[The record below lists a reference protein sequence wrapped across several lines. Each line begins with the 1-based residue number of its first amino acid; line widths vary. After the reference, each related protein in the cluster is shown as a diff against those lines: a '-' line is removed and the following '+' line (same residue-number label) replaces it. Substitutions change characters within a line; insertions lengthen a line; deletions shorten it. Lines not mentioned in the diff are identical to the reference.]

1 MIWIIRFASDFD
13 NDSQITL
20 PKTTISFDLGYDQT
34 QSSDRLN
41 GGLVGRRVLMQG
53 FRVSHRLTGKTKPQP

>member
-1 MIWIIRFASDFD
+1 MILDHRFRFRFD

-41 GGLVGRRVLMQG
+41 GGLVGRESINAGVQG
-53 FRVSHRLTGKTKPQP
+53 FPPSDG